1 MISEDIP
8 SESNAVQIYSPSIL
22 FFVLTPVFV
31 ALRFWNRGVRRS
43 GLGWDDTT
51 IVISFLC
58 ALAVQGVMIAS
69 CNYGFGRHISTLAL
83 EDKSMA
89 LKLFYIAQIFYKL
102 TINLAKISML
112 LLYLRIFVQEW
123 FRRCCFTLMAI
134 IASYMAVALAL
145 SIWQCHPLS
154 GAWDKSLH
162 PKCVS
167 LDKTWHANAGF
178 SIATDVLILMLPMHP
193 IWSSK
198 LAVPHKRALIT
209 VITMG
214 GGVVIVTSIVR
225 MTTLKKSTN
234 TADTTFN
241 ITSTMWTI
249 IEQNLAIICTCLPMC
264 RIPLATLFPPWFSTS
279 IITTPSASRFNDRP
293 GSQPRVW
300 NPYVG
305 PKSVQGLTQSV
316 VLPNDESSEEIILGT
331 LTRTDTPSTMAS
343 DVGVIRKT
351 VEYGV
356 TYETNPEC
364 PRYSP
369 GS

>member
-178 SIATDVLILMLPMHP
+178 
-193 IWSSK
+193 
-198 LAVPHKRALIT
+198 KRALIT

-316 VLPNDESSEEIILGT
+316 VLPNDES
-331 LTRTDTPSTMAS
+331 MAS